1 MSVFMPDF
9 IRNLEEW
16 IIWLLAEEFH
26 QSATIDLI
34 VQRTGYRQE
43 DILIAIAA
51 LERAKAIAVYRNAQ
65 QAMIIERI
73 RLVPPGMRT
82 YDDLKKKQESS
93 HPDKRL

>member
-1 MSVFMPDF
+1 MCVFMPEF

-43 DILIAIAA
+43 DILTAIAA
-51 LERAKAIAVYRNAQ
+51 LERAKAIAVYRNAK

-73 RLVPPGMRT
+73 RLVPPGTRT
-82 YDDLKKKQESS
+82 YDDLKKRSGKLSS
-93 HPDKRL
+93 G

>member
-1 MSVFMPDF
+1 MPDF